1 LVDLYLS
8 LGYSAKLSLCEEFLA
23 EPLQER
29 LRPYVS
35 AEPFQAQ
42 LIIQQEPYEAPA
54 GFQVERR
61 LITREDGWL
70 MDRGDWQLDILLGT
84 PLKVKLRLKHIPD
97 RYPREIRVMHVCVA
111 LQILSSLV
119 APHLHSIFL
128 HTAGARLRQ
137 RTLLLVGES
146 EAGKTTACRNAPQGA
161 AVLSDEHVLC
171 TRAHNTWQAH
181 ATPFSSD
188 GIRWRH
194 PPGYSPVDAIFILE
208 RGPLAVLPSPAAHT
222 LKTLMRSGGKLGPLT
237 GARALD
243 LCTDLCTAVQAFRL
257 ITDRPGQ
264 VWPAIQ
270 DTLEGS

>member
-1 LVDLYLS
+1 MAELYLS
-8 LGYSAKLSLCEEFLA
+8 LGISTKLSLYEEFLVA
-23 EPLQER
+23 PLQER
-29 LRPYVS
+29 LRPYVL

-42 LIIQQEPYEAPA
+42 LIIQQEPYEPPA
-54 GFQVERR
+54 GSGEELR

-84 PLKVKLRLKHIPD
+84 PLKVKLRLKHSPD

-111 LQILSSLV
+111 LQILSFLV

-137 RTLLLVGES
+137 KTLLLVGES

-161 AVLSDEHVLC
+161 AILSDEHVLC
-171 TRAHNTWQAH
+171 TRGHNTWKAH

-188 GIRWRH
+188 DIRWRH
-194 PPGYSPVDAIFILE
+194 PAGYSPVDAIFVLE
-208 RGPLAVLPSPAAHT
+208 RGPLAVLPSPPTHT
-222 LKTLMRSGGKLGPLT
+222 FRTLMRSGGKLGPLT
-237 GARALD
+237 GALALD
-243 LCTDLCTAVQAFRL
+243 LCTDLCTAVPAFRL
-257 ITDRPGQ
+257 ITDRPEQ

-270 DTLEGS
+270 DTLDC